1 MIFIIKYHEVLEY
14 FSRIQLKLYTMKIDA
29 KTVKWFQ
36 IVLGIF
42 LIVYALNKFFHFIPS
57 SYGDMPETAQDF
69 LDSTAVLLPYLYFFE
84 IIIGFL
90 LVINKWSPAIYIILA
105 PLTIAFLIFSFSN
118 KDFNEMW
125 PALFVAILNF
135 LLLLSEKGKYKPL
148 FA

>member
-1 MIFIIKYHEVLEY
+1 M
-14 FSRIQLKLYTMKIDA
+14 RIDA
-29 KTVKWFQ
+29 KTVKWLR

-57 SYGDMPETAQDF
+57 SYGQMPESAQEF
-69 LDSTAVLLPYLYFFE
+69 LDSAVILLPYLYIFE
-84 IIIGFL
+84 IIIGL
-90 LVINKWSPAIYIILA
+90 LLIINKWSPAIYIILA

-125 PALFVAILNF
+125 PALVVAILNF
-135 LLLLSEKGKYKPL
+135 ILILSEKTKYKPL